1 MAAGNGSVA
10 ADDRNA
16 TVGDGNAPV
25 TVQEAARRLGR
36 SVDAVRSAL
45 RRGTLAGFKGNDGD
59 WHIHLP
65 ADDRQLGDEPDLTT
79 VLRQEADRLRDELQQ
94 ARDGME
100 AWRRQAEDGR
110 VTVAELR
117 TRVELLQ
124 AAFDRE
130 VARGDGLAAELHAA
144 LHRPSWWERALRALR
159 SAGGHQAGAK
169 EASSG

>member
-1 MAAGNGSVA
+1 MAAGNGSAA

-16 TVGDGNAPV
+16 TVGGGNAPV

-45 RRGTLAGFKGNDGD
+45 RRGTLVGFKGNDGE
-59 WHIHLP
+59 WHVHLP
-65 ADDRQLGDEPDLTT
+65 ADDRQLGDEPDLAT

-94 ARDGME
+94 ARDGIE

-117 TRVELLQ
+117 TRAELLQ
-124 AAFDRE
+124 AALDRE
-130 VARGDGLAAELHAA
+130 VARADGLAAQLHVVVV
-144 LHRPSWWERALRALR
+144 LHRPSWWERALQAVRG
-159 SAGGHQAGAK
+159 AGGADPPV
-169 EASSG
+169 

>member
-1 MAAGNGSVA
+1 MMAAGSGSVA

-16 TVGDGNAPV
+16 TVSNGNAFV
-25 TVQEAARRLGR
+25 TVQEAARRMGR

-45 RRGTLAGFKGNDGD
+45 RRGTLAGFKGNDGE
-59 WHIHLP
+59 WHVQLP
-65 ADDRQLGDEPDLTT
+65 ADDRQLGDEPDLSP

-117 TRVELLQ
+117 TRAELLQ
-124 AAFDRE
+124 AALDRE
-130 VARGDGLAAELHAA
+130 VVRADVMAAELHAA
-144 LHRPSWWERALRALR
+144 LHRPGWIERLARGVR
-159 SAGGHQAGAK
+159 GRI
-169 EASSG
+169 

>member
-1 MAAGNGSVA
+1 MMAAGSGSVA

-16 TVGDGNAPV
+16 TVSNGNAFV
-25 TVQEAARRLGR
+25 TVQEAARRMGR

-45 RRGTLAGFKGNDGD
+45 RRGTLAGFKGNDGE
-59 WHIHLP
+59 WHVHLP
-65 ADDRQLGDEPDLTT
+65 ADDRQLGDEPDLST

-117 TRVELLQ
+117 TRAELLQ
-124 AAFDRE
+124 AALDRE
-130 VARGDGLAAELHAA
+130 VARADGLAAELHAA
-144 LHRPSWWERALRALR
+144 LHRPSWWERALRAVR
-159 SAGGHQAGAK
+159 GTGG
-169 EASSG
+169 S

>member
-1 MAAGNGSVA
+1 MMAGGSGSVA

-16 TVGDGNAPV
+16 TVGDGNAAV
-25 TVQEAARRLGR
+25 TVQAAARRTGR

-45 RRGTLAGFKGNDGD
+45 RRGRSAGVLGHDGEC
-59 WHIHLP
+59 HVHLP
-65 ADDRQLGDEPDLTT
+65 ADDRQPGDEPDLAT

-117 TRVELLQ
+117 TRAELLQ
-124 AAFDRE
+124 AALDRE
-130 VARGDGLAAELHAA
+130 VVRADGMAAELHAA
-144 LHRPSWWERALRALR
+144 LHRPGWIERLARAVRGAGRQETSLR
-159 SAGGHQAGAK
+159 
-169 EASSG
+169 